1 MNGII
6 DGHNILNHSPRWP
19 NTFDLCAPLRPG
31 VPLSNHE
38 PLGARLTEIQYH
50 WHGGSGQI
58 CKGEPKRGKRPSR
71 HHPPSGFSG
80 IRAISHNR
88 RHCRQGRLPPP
99 GGPTRTPTGAPPPPC
114 GRPGPPP
121 SPTAARCA
129 AGGSSAVGRPPPEG
143 GGLEG
148 GGLGC
153 FCWDI
158 QHAPRNPN
166 LTSCAGFL

>member
-1 MNGII
+1 M
-6 DGHNILNHSPRWP
+6 
-19 NTFDLCAPLRPG
+19 
-31 VPLSNHE
+31 
-38 PLGARLTEIQYH
+38 GAAK
-50 WHGGSGQI
+50 SV
-58 CKGEPKRGKRPSR
+58 KGEPKRGKRPSR

-88 RHCRQGRLPPP
+88 QHSQRGRLPPP

-143 GGLEG
+143 GGVEG
-148 GGLGC
+148 GDGMFLLGQSRGGRIQKPQPHIVC
-153 FCWDI
+153 GFSLIDFFCIGRCVSPTPLWLMQRFPPHLRLVSPVLLPLPMLLI
-158 QHAPRNPN
+158 
-166 LTSCAGFL
+166 FM